1 MRAFIVVSLCR
12 QSLSPRCILEHAT
25 SQEAGTCRIG
35 QPFSGPQELHQLFSK
50 YDTNHSGQLEF
61 NEFLELFKDKLQDLQ
76 KVLEFISMKPAKS
89 KSTEA
94 SVLEVYLFTIAAM
107 HFAALW
113 NHVLPW
119 QHVKICCKLLWWL
132 H

>member
-1 MRAFIVVSLCR
+1 MRAVIVATLFTASIV
-12 QSLSPRCILEHAT
+12 EHAT

-61 NEFLELFKDKLQDLQ
+61 NEFLELFKDKLQDVH

-94 SVLEVYLFTIAAM
+94 SVLEVYTLHSNCNAF
-107 HFAALW
+107 
-113 NHVLPW
+113 
-119 QHVKICCKLLWWL
+119 CCFVEQCLVVVACRTLCELL
-132 H
+132 